1 MATVNTA
8 RFSIRLSRLLL
19 LLIALELLTMP
30 LTQLL
35 WTWDGFLHG
44 GQDFELGLFAIV
56 SCLCLVLLRAQHGR
70 QKLRQMLAVCRF
82 RFGALVSRPAFRLMR
97 DRLCIPVTLSCCP
110 GPLPLRS
117 VPLLI

>member
-8 RFSIRLSRLLL
+8 RVSIRLSRLLL
-19 LLIALELLTMP
+19 LLVALELLTMP
-30 LTQLL
+30 LTQFL

-44 GQDFELGLFAIV
+44 GQDFELGLFVIV

-82 RFGALVSRPAFRLMR
+82 RFGALVSRAVFRLMR
-97 DRLCIPVTLSCCP
+97 DRPFIPVTSSCWP
-110 GPLPLRS
+110 EPLPLRS